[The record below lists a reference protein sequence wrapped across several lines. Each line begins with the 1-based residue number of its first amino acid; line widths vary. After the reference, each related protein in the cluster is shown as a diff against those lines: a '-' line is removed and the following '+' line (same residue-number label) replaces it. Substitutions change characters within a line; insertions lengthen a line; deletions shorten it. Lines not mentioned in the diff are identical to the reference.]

1 MLLSKYKINIFTKKI
16 LVDRKLSSASI
27 KISNFLL
34 MKKFSLLLFPLLL
47 FVTPSLG
54 VQTKDGTVYFAQP
67 PRLVK
72 AVTTRSET
80 YVWGATYYFTLN
92 LLPDAGVPLKQVTI
106 SKTEGPD
113 NIRYNSKKIIAFK
126 GTHRNKGQQLTVEE
140 VGIDKKTNTI
150 SVFFNPAVPPGTT
163 FTIGLRP
170 VRTPISGGV
179 YLFGVTAFPV
189 GEKPYGYFLGY
200 GRLHFYDGS
209 DNYD

>member
-1 MLLSKYKINIFTKKI
+1 MKNFPL
-16 LVDRKLSSASI
+16 
-27 KISNFLL
+27 FLL
-34 MKKFSLLLFPLLL
+34 PFLL

-54 VQTKDGTVYFAQP
+54 IQTKDGTVYFAQP

-80 YVWGATYYFTLN
+80 YVWSATYYFTLK

-106 SKTEGPD
+106 SKTEGSD
-113 NIRYNSKKIIAFK
+113 NIRYNPKKVIAFE
-126 GTHRNKGQQLTVEE
+126 GTHRDKGQPLTVEE
-140 VGIDKKTNTI
+140 VVIDKKTNTI
-150 SVFFNPAVPPGTT
+150 SVILNPPVPPGTT

-170 VRTPISGGV
+170 VRTPRYGGI

-189 GEKPYGYFLGY
+189 GEKPYGHFLGY

-209 DNYD
+209 DSYD